1 MIAATALAV
10 PSAAVWAREP
20 LPMISVWKDPACGC
34 CIHWIAYMQAKGY
47 AVDVFDVPNL
57 AEPRRRVGMPSR
69 YRSCLVARI
78 GTYAIE
84 GTCRCKTSSGS
95 WQSVRRRSDWRCL
108 ACPYGAPGIGTGTRR
123 VDFEVLLIQRNGR
136 ARTYT
141 RYAAR
146 A

>member
-1 MIAATALAV
+1 MFAAAALAV
-10 PSAAVWAREP
+10 PSAAVWASEP

-34 CIHWIAYMQAKGY
+34 CLHWIAYMQAKGY

-57 AEPRRRVGMPSR
+57 AEPRRRVGMPSK
-69 YRSCLVARI
+69 YRSCHVARI

-84 GTCRCKTSSGS
+84 GHVPVEDIERL
-95 WQSVRRRSDWRCL
+95 L
-108 ACPYGAPGIGTGTRR
+108 AERPEAIGLAVPGMPYGAPGIGTGTRR
-123 VDFEVLLIQRNGR
+123 VDFEVLLIQRDGR
-136 ARTYT
+136 ARTYA